1 MNLPIPGI
9 TMTDAKLIEEAVAR
23 LLKAAPPGSQ
33 VILFGSQARGTADA
47 RSDVDLMVVEPSVK
61 NRHAESV
68 RLRRA
73 LEPLPGGFDIVV
85 TSYEGF
91 DYWRDT
97 PNTLYYRVAKEGR
110 VYGAQR

>member
-1 MNLPIPGI
+1 MY
-9 TMTDAKLIEEAVAR
+9 DAKLIDEAVQR
-23 LLKAAPPGSQ
+23 LLQAAPPGSQ
-33 VILFGSQARGTADA
+33 VILFGSHARGTADG
-47 RSDVDLMVVEPSVK
+47 RSDLDLMVVEPTVE
-61 NRHAESV
+61 NRHAESI
-68 RLRRA
+68 RLRDA
-73 LEPLPGGFDIVV
+73 LVPLPIAVDLIV